1 MPVVNCRFLSL
12 ILSTLLVSH
21 GFPSA
26 SAQDESEPV
35 RQTKRIRRV
44 LYNFDGDSCMTRKA
58 GSKRPVSVNV
68 DDMKRLI
75 EEVACP

>member
-1 MPVVNCRFLSL
+1 MPVFNCRFLSL

-44 LYNFDGDSCMTRKA
+44 LYNFDGTKVTDAGVAELQKA
-58 GSKRPVSVNV
+58 LP
-68 DDMKRLI
+68 DCEI
-75 EEVACP
+75 TH